1 MVFNSW
7 QTIGETILLGAL
19 AYVGVV
25 APLRISGKR
34 TLAQID
40 AFDLVVTVAV
50 GSILATI
57 ILDSKVVLLQGLTAV
72 AVLVVLQVIA
82 AWLAMKFSIL

>member
-1 MVFNSW
+1 MFFSSW
-7 QTIGETILLGAL
+7 HETILLGAL

-57 ILDSKVVLLQGLTAV
+57 ILDSKVVLLQGLTVV

>member
-1 MVFNSW
+1 M
-7 QTIGETILLGAL
+7 
-19 AYVGVV
+19 
-25 APLRISGKR
+25 
-34 TLAQID
+34 D

-50 GSILATI
+50 GSILVTMI
-57 ILDSKVVLLQGLTAV
+57 PDSKVVLLQGLTAV